1 MLKLKK
7 LELLG
12 FKSFCDR
19 QYLDFNGGGISA
31 IVGPNGCGK
40 SNISDS
46 ISWVLGERS
55 AKTLRGTRMQD
66 VIFSGSRDRK
76 PSGMA
81 SVSMTLLDADAYLD
95 AKPSNGNGHGAGGT
109 SKPAEIVVTRKL
121 FRSGESQ
128 YLLNGKI
135 CRLRDIQDVF
145 MGTGLGPEHYAII
158 EQGRVGQILSS
169 RPLDRRAI
177 LEEAAG
183 ITRFKSR
190 RRLAEFKLESA
201 KRNLHRVNDILQEVI
216 RQVNSLKRQA
226 SRARRYAELKQQR
239 DDNLAVLLAGRCQKL
254 DRRIAEATGQME
266 AIETQYRQFSARVE
280 ELENALGTSRRQ
292 EQEDEQTLEAK
303 RAALSRLIVGME
315 RLRSRLEQQ
324 ARTAQETE
332 ARKVLAEAEIVQ
344 LNQRIEDLELQLG
357 REETAFGDVEGRI
370 EELRKQLAGKT
381 TALEGRQAAVRQG
394 EQEREQLRQNVLR
407 LLSEVAE
414 LKNQQAKIEEFL
426 AGNERR
432 LARVREEHAASEA
445 ELEQLAGKRSEAET
459 QIDKHQALLDS
470 LAADKQRLQDE
481 ITQRKEQARQRRE
494 EADRLR
500 HELSRLRAR
509 HESLEEILSHHAY
522 TTETVKNLFA
532 ALQSRPRG
540 DFRPSGI
547 LADFVEV
554 DAEFEKAAEEFLREE
569 LEYVVVKDWGEAQ
582 SGIALLRAELQGCA
596 TFLIHPET
604 PAPLEEPA
612 LGPETGVRGRLAD
625 AVRLTNGL
633 SGSASTLLP
642 KLRSCYLVETE
653 DDARRLAVQYP
664 DLFFLLP
671 GGLCFR
677 GYTVSGGKKNTAGP
691 LALKRELRELRPRLE
706 AAEQQL
712 ASLET
717 SIETGE
723 RELAGK
729 GEELERLQERLRE
742 SEKETIAAELG
753 LRQLKDQAERAGR
766 AAGVSRSEIERLTG
780 DAGDAKSKF
789 GARQAAIEQSESGRR
804 EAEQAQAALTLRME
818 GEQIERNHLAE
829 EQTKLLA
836 GLAGFEERHRSA
848 AAALE
853 HISES
858 SREHTERRDRLAAQ
872 VAEWGSQRTRLL
884 ADNTDLGGR
893 IENETAARLTLEA
906 EVNDRATHLRAARDR
921 HTSLEEEL
929 KKKRAEWEVVRDRR
943 SAIELRRADL
953 RSDLKHLDEHSRREL
968 SRPAGDLI
976 QDWDGDYD
984 PDKLAQAEALHEQL
998 ETKIENLGPVNV
1010 LALGEFEEA
1019 QERLEFLDTQRQDL
1033 LDSIRHTQ
1041 KAITEI
1047 ETVSHRQ
1054 FQEAF
1059 EAINQ
1064 NFHSTFRTLFG
1075 GGVGEMRLIEM
1086 EDSRDA
1092 GIDIVAQPP
1101 GKRLQNLALLSGGEK
1116 SLTAI
1121 ALLMAIFQYKPS
1133 PFCVLDE
1140 VDAALDEAN
1149 LIRLRRLIQQMGD
1162 ETQFIVITHAKTTME
1177 AAQTL
1182 YGVTMQE
1189 PGVSKLVSVKIGDY
1203 EFPAGPRSKSKPRE
1217 RQLTGAGRLA

>member
-19 QYLDFNGGGISA
+19 QHLDFNGGGISA

-109 SKPAEIVVTRKL
+109 NKPAEIVVTRKL

-128 YLLNGKI
+128 YLLNGKL

-226 SRARRYAELKQQR
+226 SRARRYAELKKER
-239 DDNLAVLLAGRCQKL
+239 DDNLAGLLAGRCQKL
-254 DRRIAEATGQME
+254 DRRIAEASGQME
-266 AIETQYRQFSARVE
+266 AIEVQYRQFSARVE
-280 ELENALGTSRRQ
+280 ELENTLGTSRRQ

-303 RAALSRLIVGME
+303 RADLSRLTVGME

-324 ARTAQETE
+324 AGTAQETE
-332 ARKVLAEAEIVQ
+332 ARKVQAEAEIVQ

-370 EELRKQLAGKT
+370 EEIRKQLAGKT
-381 TALEGRQAAVRQG
+381 SALEERQSAVRQG
-394 EQEREQLRQNVLR
+394 EQEREQLRQSVLR
-407 LLSEVAE
+407 LLGEVAE
-414 LKNQQAKIEEFL
+414 FKNQQAKIEEFL

-432 LARVREEHAASEA
+432 LARVREEHTASEA
-445 ELEQLAGKRSEAET
+445 ELEQLAGKRSEAEN
-459 QIDKHQALLDS
+459 QIGKHQALLDS
-470 LAADKQRLQDE
+470 LAEEKQRLQDE
-481 ITQRKEQARQRRE
+481 MTRRKEQARQRRE
-494 EADRLR
+494 EADRLG

-509 HESLEEILSHHAY
+509 NESLEEILSHHAY

-532 ALQSRPRG
+532 ALQSRPRD

-569 LEYVVVKDWGEAQ
+569 LEYVVVKNWGEARA
-582 SGIALLRAELQGCA
+582 GIALLRAELQGCA

-706 AAEQQL
+706 AAEQQF
-712 ASLET
+712 ARLET

-753 LRQLKDQAERAGR
+753 LRQLKDQAERAAR
-766 AAGVSRSEIERLTG
+766 AAGVSRSEIERLTR
-780 DAGDAKSKF
+780 DAGDAKSKL

-818 GEQIERNHLAE
+818 GEQIERDRLAG

-836 GLAGFEERHRSA
+836 GLAGLEERRRSA

-858 SREHTERRDRLAAQ
+858 NREHTERRDRLAAQ
-872 VAEWGSQRTRLL
+872 VTEWGSQRTRLL
-884 ADNTDLGGR
+884 ADNADLGAR
-893 IENETAARLTLEA
+893 IENETAGRLTLET
-906 EVNDRATHLRAARDR
+906 EVNDRAAHLRAARDR
-921 HTSLEEEL
+921 HASLEEEL
-929 KKKRAEWEVVRDRR
+929 KKKRAEWEVIRDRR
-943 SAIELRRADL
+943 SEIELRRVEL

-968 SRPAGDLI
+968 SRPVGDLI
-976 QDWDGDYD
+976 QDRAGDYD
-984 PDKLAQAEALHEQL
+984 PDKLDQAEALHQQL

-1019 QERLEFLDTQRQDL
+1019 QQRLEFLDTQRQDL
-1033 LDSIRHTQ
+1033 LDSIRDTQ
-1041 KAITEI
+1041 QAITEI

-1092 GIDIVAQPP
+1092 GVDIVAQPP
-1101 GKRLQNLALLSGGEK
+1101 GKRLQHLALLSGGEK

-1189 PGVSKLVSVKIGDY
+1189 PGISKLVSVKIGDY

-1217 RQLTGAGRLA
+1217 RQLAGAGRLA